1 MQAKK
6 KHQQPNLGLKDFKG
20 LRRNNLLYAFN
31 FYWTKITI
39 TVFHLDLNKEKPYID

>member
-1 MQAKK
+1 MKCKQKK
-6 KHQQPNLGLKDFKG
+6 KKTNLGIKDFKG

-39 TVFHLDLNKEKPYID
+39 TGFYLDLNKEKPYIH

>member
-6 KHQQPNLGLKDFKG
+6 KKKQTRHQG

-39 TVFHLDLNKEKPYID
+39 TGFYLDLNKEKPYIH